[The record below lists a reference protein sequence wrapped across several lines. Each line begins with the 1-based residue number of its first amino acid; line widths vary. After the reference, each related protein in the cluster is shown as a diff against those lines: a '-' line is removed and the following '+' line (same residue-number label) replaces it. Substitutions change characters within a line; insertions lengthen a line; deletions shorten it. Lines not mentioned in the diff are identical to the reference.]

1 MTPIRK
7 IVVVG
12 AGTSGWLAA
21 SAIQRNNPDLEV
33 TVVHDSTVP
42 TIGVGETLTFSMPKF
57 MREVL
62 GLDDDQWM
70 AKCQATYKSGVKWAN
85 WKNKGSSNQ
94 SSVVYEFLARDIV
107 DDHYLAYHPV
117 FFKKSVPDLVNPN
130 LLVTRLWYSMY
141 CKGMLSNDIDDL
153 QAALS
158 DQYYFS
164 LNNKSIR
171 NLDGSWISNPLHGH
185 SYHYNA
191 EVVSNVVGELVGK
204 PCGVKEI
211 DSRVVDIVLEN
222 ESIKTLK
229 LANGTE
235 ITGDLFIDCS
245 GFKRL
250 LMSQLPNKW
259 LAADEYYNNSA
270 IVKQVFY
277 DDVDHPQH
285 QISNST
291 TFSAMESGWRFS
303 VPLQNRSGNGYIFN
317 KRITPDVDRLVDE
330 FNNSIADNKD
340 CRLIQ
345 WEPGHYQYAVVN
357 NCLSLGLS
365 LGFSDPFDANNLT
378 VTIKLIETITKML
391 GDSTSNNLAS
401 IAQVMNSSAKQ
412 FWEDVDMRVKSAL
425 RLSSKTDTEYYRI
438 MADAAQSEN
447 LLEKFIQYIEQ
458 RERDETNG
466 WVENVTPTYPT
477 SLWASWSYT
486 TLAMRYGIDLPT
498 HEFDAD
504 LAEVAKHYFAT
515 RMAKNKML
523 ADRAPHVRDFY
534 REYFKSS
541 V

>member
-1 MTPIRK
+1 
-7 IVVVG
+7 
-12 AGTSGWLAA
+12 
-21 SAIQRNNPDLEV
+21 
-33 TVVHDSTVP
+33 
-42 TIGVGETLTFSMPKF
+42 
-57 MREVL
+57 
-62 GLDDDQWM
+62 
-70 AKCQATYKSGVKWAN
+70 
-85 WKNKGSSNQ
+85 
-94 SSVVYEFLARDIV
+94 
-107 DDHYLAYHPV
+107 
-117 FFKKSVPDLVNPN
+117 
-130 LLVTRLWYSMY
+130 MY
-141 CKGMLSNDIDDL
+141 RAGMLDNTIDDL

-164 LNNKSIR
+164 LNNKSVR
-171 NLDGSWISNPLHGH
+171 NLDGSWISNPFHGH

-191 EVVSNVVGELVGK
+191 EVVSNVVGDLVGR

-259 LAADEYYNNSA
+259 LEADEFYNNCA

-277 DDVDHPQH
+277 DDVEHPQH

-291 TFSAMESGWRFS
+291 TFSSMDAGWRFS

-317 KRITPDVDRLVDE
+317 KRITPDVDQLVDE
-330 FNNSIADNKD
+330 FNNSLADNKD
-340 CRLIQ
+340 CRLIH
-345 WEPGHYQYAVVN
+345 WNPGHYQYAVVN

-378 VTIKLIETITKML
+378 VTTLLIETVSKLL
-391 GDSTSNNLAS
+391 GDPTSNNLPSFTQVVNS
-401 IAQVMNSSAKQ
+401 ISEKLWV
-412 FWEDVDMRVKSAL
+412 DVDMRVKSAL
-425 RLSSKTDTEYYRI
+425 RLSPKTDTEYYRI
-438 MADAAQSEN
+438 MADAARSEN
-447 LLEKFIQYIEQ
+447 LLEKFMQHIEQ
-458 RERDETNG
+458 CEKRETDIMSQG
-466 WVENVTPTYPT
+466 IAPKYPDRA
-477 SLWASWSYT
+477 WGSWSYT
-486 TLAMRYGIDLPT
+486 TLAMRYGIELPT
-498 HEFDAD
+498 SEFDTG

-523 ADRAPHVRDFY
+523 ADRAPHIKDFY
-534 REYFKSS
+534 RTYFNAP